1 LTPLG
6 ATTRE
11 PATDI
16 LAQWLAFRD
25 PAHPK
30 RAMWVAHGTP
40 LPTALRAFGG
50 IALELPEGW
59 LFANPIAR
67 SRLAAEPSEEVLAEI
82 LDYEEPKSAGL
93 FRGAAWLIVV
103 QALDAADNVVQEML
117 TSWERLPQAKDRA
130 GPYGSRLRLLTT
142 QDCQARRARLV
153 LEEDAAA

>member
-6 ATTRE
+6 PTTRE
-11 PATDI
+11 PAVDI
-16 LAQWLAFRD
+16 LAQWRAFCD
-25 PAHPK
+25 PVHPK

-40 LPTALRAFGG
+40 LPDALALAVPAF
-50 IALELPEGW
+50 IELSAGR
-59 LFANPIAR
+59 LFARPADR
-67 SRLAAEPSEEVLAEI
+67 AHLLALPSEEVLAEI
-82 LDYEEPKSAGL
+82 LDYEEPKSARL

-142 QDCQARRARLV
+142 QDCQARRAHLV